1 MRALI
6 FVFAMILSEMAGGQ
20 QRPVEIDPNTKI
32 QGGAD
37 LPGSSAAAGAGSRS
51 DSKPTAGPRANDD
64 DRRRD
69 VAEPEKGTRPEDKPF
84 TARKPSEQEEASKRQ
99 PAPLSR

>member
-1 MRALI
+1 MRALAL
-6 FVFAMILSEMAGGQ
+6 VLALSCGMVVAQ
-20 QRPVEIDPNTKI
+20 QRPADIDPNTKT

-51 DSKPTAGPRANDD
+51 DNKPTAEPRANDD

-84 TARKPSEQEEASKRQ
+84 TERKPAEQEEAGKRP